1 MSASTT
7 IYNSAPFIRTGAQNP
22 TARMNPYEP
31 GMPQVYENFAEQGH
45 PGVATNKI
53 KMFEPFFGV
62 SPGIKDNNE
71 SVYQKIFNWQQE
83 NYTLPDAYVG
93 QNLYILNILITAIF
107 IADQWPVTRCLPW
120 LKKEDSMEVQWM
132 EWHFTDHML
141 DRSPEETLPRMLT
154 NTKTSHSKGMQR
166 YGKACSFEDGFLTT
180 PMGRVHWAMSIK
192 QIYNAIVETAC
203 FGACVAMIQSSPA
216 IDHLAEF
223 RGSGNNASDTAF
235 IRGVMDQCELMFA
248 PQKRLDGWISLLSR
262 AITEYTNRNGKGP
275 NGFIVPQ
282 GTVRYHTHLDHTIA
296 NAFKGPTASSDV
308 FRTATSGLEIL
319 ESREFRIGEHE
330 DNMDPFYKEI
340 VFGGVF
346 VMNDKG
352 SKTVDPSKYKTA
364 MRNTVVYDESID
376 DHVMIE
382 FTEAMKYSGLWVGL
396 YEEENPILSDVGSA
410 ILPTFGSQW
419 KILKWGGQDK
429 WFLNCILSKERVDT
443 FDRFLKFSADCGIL
457 TDMESNKHL
466 QSHIDGMK
474 KQPVAK
480 STGESSGAEV
490 NEENDLLQAK
500 AELNSNILT
509 LLDST
514 YLNRNGR
521 KVTWGNYIKQLN
533 NGDDHTSTG
542 PTCPIKLHRIDD
554 SQSTLNLDFTQL
566 SRVFNLDKT
575 NKSVSSTITPSKVY
589 GALTTVIIPLE
600 IPIDYLKQ
608 LFTIEDQGSSIKSL
622 VNLEIEVDPSLNETQ
637 IGFVWLNVML
647 SIYLSFIES
656 FKYDN
661 YDYATFLNDSFDKIS
676 VKRGLTEFNS
686 DNCRT
691 FLNNA
696 SHGSSVQYHPE
707 TGRINALVDGVV
719 TKFLKSDP
727 VTSKDIPKFQKSAKA
742 VGDISH
748 SEFVTLPFVKN
759 VIEKKNR
766 PEKFTLETI
775 EWVREIMSFSSVP
788 QNKQQ
793 QVMNE
798 MVFFYYASRDYECK
812 DDKKP
817 MLYNNV
823 NVLKEYIRVSF
834 SNWIKL
840 RSIYKSSELLQ
851 DFFKSL
857 LKEEDTTNLL
867 DRFFIDTSFT
877 KTIKNIKTSM
887 NTKKVHKECGP
898 RLTNFFNILQTKDV
912 YRFLLRLLTINEKL
926 DQYGMPVE
934 TRDEIKKFLLNY
946 YLAPSAEHVLINLDS
961 VESDNLSVAEF
972 EQDTEG
978 QKLLGT
984 LFDMFIDVVFNSMGK
999 RQYNRELK
1007 YSYLDTEKELVAIL
1021 ENWDP
1026 TDGRFVRFCLDH
1038 DLPVGFGLNC
1048 YRSHMTYLAGT
1059 AIIMDLNG
1067 AAGNTFF
1074 GHANFMVGKDVQKK
1088 MTYGN
1093 FHMYCAAVVTKPTL
1107 VQQIPCVISK
1117 RYICG
1122 NDTRFWDV
1130 NKSEHIDAFTNGDL
1144 DIASIA
1150 PMIIPANW
1158 DTTLPFWDR
1167 TGKFGSRANV
1177 SRELEEKVDFPF
1189 AHIYNEKWNLDGDM
1203 STSLLASIKQ
1213 PPRCNTR
1220 CFRDHQFI
1228 YNGATGMFDTWI
1240 KNKGPWGER
1249 VMPGCGKVRSGYAM
1263 HLEIPTYSE
1272 SKTFTFGL

>member
-31 GMPQVYENFAEQGH
+31 GMPQVYENFAEQGN

-154 NTKTSHSKGMQR
+154 NTKTQHSKGMQR

-203 FGACVAMIQSSPA
+203 FGACLALIQSSPA

-275 NGFIVPQ
+275 NGFVVPQ

-296 NAFKGPTASSDV
+296 NAFKGPTGSSDV

-330 DNMDPFYKEI
+330 DNMDPFYKEV

-352 SKTVDPSKYKTA
+352 AKTVDPSKYKTA

-382 FTEAMKYSGLWVGL
+382 FTEAMKYSGLWIGL

-443 FDRFLKFSADCGIL
+443 LERFIKFSVDCGINSE
-457 TDMESNKHL
+457 TDAKDTFDA
-466 QSHIDGMK
+466 HI
-474 KQPVAK
+474 AK
-480 STGESSGAEV
+480 LKEQGKAGSSGDSSTTELS
-490 NEENDLLQAK
+490 EESQLLQTK
-500 AELNSNILT
+500 NEFNSNARMLF
-509 LLDST
+509 DSN
-514 YLNRNGR
+514 YFNNNG
-521 KVTWGNYIKQLN
+521 KKIAWSKYIKQAKYGN
-533 NGDDHTSTG
+533 DETINT
-542 PTCPIKLHRIDD
+542 PTCPIKIHRVDD
-554 SQSTLNLDFTQL
+554 KNSSSDLDITKL
-566 SRVFNLDKT
+566 SRVFNLDAT
-575 NKSVSSTITPSKVY
+575 SKSVSCTIDADKVY
-589 GALTTVIIPLE
+589 SALTTTIIPLE
-600 IPIDYLKQ
+600 IPVDYLKN
-608 LFTIEDQGSSIKSL
+608 LFTIEEQGSSIKSL
-622 VNLEIEVDPSLNETQ
+622 ADIEIEVDTSLNVTQ
-637 IGFVWLNVML
+637 IGFVWLNVFL

-656 FKYDN
+656 FKYDGYN
-661 YDYATFLNDSFDKIS
+661 YATFINQSIEKIS
-676 VKRGLTEFNS
+676 VKKGLTEFNS

-691 FLNNA
+691 FINSATLDT
-696 SHGSSVQYHPE
+696 SIQYHST
-707 TGRINALVDGVV
+707 TGHINKIVGGVV
-719 TKFLKSDP
+719 TKFLRSEN
-727 VTSKDIPKFQKSAKA
+727 VTPKEIAKFQKSAKA

-748 SEFVTLPFVKN
+748 SEFVNLPFVKE
-759 VIEKKNR
+759 VIEKKDR
-766 PEKFTLETI
+766 TEEFTFETI
-775 EWVREIMSFSSVP
+775 EWVREVMSFSSVP
-788 QNKQQ
+788 QTKQQ

-798 MVFFYYASRDYECK
+798 MVFFYYASKDFECDEK
-812 DDKKP
+812 YK
-817 MLYNNV
+817 LILINNV
-823 NVLKEYIRVSF
+823 NELKQYIKQSF

-840 RSIYKSSELLQ
+840 RSIYKSKELL
-851 DFFKSL
+851 DNFLGFL
-857 LKEEDTTNLL
+857 CTEHDTTNLL
-867 DRFFIDTSFT
+867 DKFFLDTSFT
-877 KTIKNIKTSM
+877 KTIKNITPVINRLKSF
-887 NTKKVHKECGP
+887 NTFGN
-898 RLTNFFNILQTKDV
+898 RLENFFNMLQENDVYTLLLEILTKNGTFDQDGMPIRTGEDIKRFLEIYYFHPKEDHVLTTLDAYSKVITTGQLEKDV
-912 YRFLLRLLTINEKL
+912 AFRK
-926 DQYGMPVE
+926 V
-934 TRDEIKKFLLNY
+934 LLN
-946 YLAPSAEHVLINLDS
+946 
-961 VESDNLSVAEF
+961 
-972 EQDTEG
+972 
-978 QKLLGT
+978 
-984 LFDMFIDVVFNSMGK
+984 LFDMFVGVLFSRLKK
-999 RQYNRELK
+999 RHYNRDFK
-1007 YSYLDTEKELVAIL
+1007 YSYLATEEKLVAIL

-1026 TDGRFVRFCLDH
+1026 TDGRFIRFCLDH

-1130 NKSEHIDAFTNGDL
+1130 TKSEHIDAFTNGDL

-1150 PMIIPANW
+1150 PMVIPANW